1 MKLCQKRSFV
11 CFCNLGE
18 FTISERGHIQ
28 YWILSE
34 ESNHICWVYASIF
47 YLYQISASLFPFL
60 NVSAN
65 ICSYINLPL
74 SLREAVLYQNW
85 CFFTHCVNGPW
96 PPPPRGFTQ
105 SCCWFFD
112 MTVKKCWTSI
122 GTKYHIIVQ
131 KSVEHMSNLP

>member
-34 ESNHICWVYASIF
+34 EPNHICWVYASIF

-60 NVSAN
+60 NLSAN
-65 ICSYINLPL
+65 ICRYINLPL
-74 SLREAVLYQNW
+74 SLREAVLYQNG
-85 CFFTHCVNGPW
+85 CFFTHCVNGPV
-96 PPPPRGFTQ
+96 GFTQ
-105 SCCWFFD
+105 SYCGIFH
-112 MTVKKCWTSI
+112 MNIKKCVNVCRDKI
-122 GTKYHIIVQ
+122 Q
-131 KSVEHMSNLP
+131 NKSAKICEKLPLTNVWQF